1 MTQTERLAAFEA
13 MLESVQEQSR
23 QVEAQMRA
31 LKAQGR
37 ERSAT
42 YRQLMGNRLQLAQ
55 VLAMYKAYGL
65 MEERDGLLFGADK
78 SLKSEG
84 IHRQVTLR
92 SLTAFS

>member
-13 MLESVQEQSR
+13 MLTDVQAQSR

-55 VLAMYKAYGL
+55 VLAMYRVYGL
-65 MEERDGLLFGADK
+65 IED
-78 SLKSEG
+78 
-84 IHRQVTLR
+84 
-92 SLTAFS
+92 

>member
-13 MLESVQEQSR
+13 MRQSVQEQSR

-65 MEERDGLLFGADK
+65 MEE
-78 SLKSEG
+78 
-84 IHRQVTLR
+84 
-92 SLTAFS
+92 

>member
-13 MLESVQEQSR
+13 MLESVQAQSR

-55 VLAMYKAYGL
+55 VLAMYRAYGL
-65 MEERDGLLFGADK
+65 TEE
-78 SLKSEG
+78 
-84 IHRQVTLR
+84 
-92 SLTAFS
+92 

>member
-13 MLESVQEQSR
+13 MLAGVQEQSR

-55 VLAMYKAYGL
+55 VLAMYRAYGL
-65 MEERDGLLFGADK
+65 MEE
-78 SLKSEG
+78 
-84 IHRQVTLR
+84 
-92 SLTAFS
+92 

>member
-1 MTQTERLAAFEA
+1 MTQTERLAAFES
-13 MLESVQEQSR
+13 MLAGVQEQSR

-55 VLAMYKAYGL
+55 VLAMYRAYGL
-65 MEERDGLLFGADK
+65 MEE
-78 SLKSEG
+78 
-84 IHRQVTLR
+84 
-92 SLTAFS
+92 

>member
-1 MTQTERLAAFEA
+1 MTQTERLASFVA
-13 MLESVQEQSR
+13 MLETVQEQYQR
-23 QVEAQMRA
+23 AEEQMRA

-65 MEERDGLLFGADK
+65 MEE
-78 SLKSEG
+78 
-84 IHRQVTLR
+84 
-92 SLTAFS
+92 

>member
-1 MTQTERLAAFEA
+1 MTQTERLVAFEA
-13 MLESVQEQSR
+13 MLAGVQEQSR

-55 VLAMYKAYGL
+55 VLAMYRAYGL
-65 MEERDGLLFGADK
+65 TEE
-78 SLKSEG
+78 
-84 IHRQVTLR
+84 
-92 SLTAFS
+92 

>member
-42 YRQLMGNRLQLAQ
+42 YRQLMGNRLQLTQ
-55 VLAMYKAYGL
+55 LLAMYKAYGL
-65 MEERDGLLFGADK
+65 TGE
-78 SLKSEG
+78 
-84 IHRQVTLR
+84 
-92 SLTAFS
+92 

>member
-13 MLESVQEQSR
+13 MLAGVQEQSR

-55 VLAMYKAYGL
+55 VLAMDRAYGL
-65 MEERDGLLFGADK
+65 TEE
-78 SLKSEG
+78 
-84 IHRQVTLR
+84 
-92 SLTAFS
+92 

>member
-13 MLESVQEQSR
+13 MLTDVQAQSR

-55 VLAMYKAYGL
+55 VLAMYRAYGL
-65 MEERDGLLFGADK
+65 IED
-78 SLKSEG
+78 
-84 IHRQVTLR
+84 
-92 SLTAFS
+92 

>member
-13 MLESVQEQSR
+13 MRQSVQEQSR

-55 VLAMYKAYGL
+55 VLAMYRAYGL
-65 MEERDGLLFGADK
+65 IED
-78 SLKSEG
+78 
-84 IHRQVTLR
+84 
-92 SLTAFS
+92 

>member
-13 MLESVQEQSR
+13 MRQSVQEQSR

-55 VLAMYKAYGL
+55 VLAMYRAYGL
-65 MEERDGLLFGADK
+65 TEE
-78 SLKSEG
+78 
-84 IHRQVTLR
+84 
-92 SLTAFS
+92 

>member
-13 MLESVQEQSR
+13 MLQSVQEQSQ

-65 MEERDGLLFGADK
+65 TEE
-78 SLKSEG
+78 
-84 IHRQVTLR
+84 
-92 SLTAFS
+92 

>member
-13 MLESVQEQSR
+13 MLEGVQEQSR

-55 VLAMYKAYGL
+55 VLAMYRAYGL
-65 MEERDGLLFGADK
+65 TEE
-78 SLKSEG
+78 
-84 IHRQVTLR
+84 
-92 SLTAFS
+92 

>member
-13 MLESVQEQSR
+13 MLAGVQEQSR

-65 MEERDGLLFGADK
+65 MEE
-78 SLKSEG
+78 
-84 IHRQVTLR
+84 
-92 SLTAFS
+92 

>member
-13 MLESVQEQSR
+13 MLAGVQEQSR

-55 VLAMYKAYGL
+55 VLAMYRAYGL
-65 MEERDGLLFGADK
+65 IED
-78 SLKSEG
+78 
-84 IHRQVTLR
+84 
-92 SLTAFS
+92 